1 MRKFDF
7 YAQLILIIL
16 VVFASLLCF
25 LQPGYIIF
33 CLLGMMIL
41 GPWQIISAITITI
54 NPVYQPFKKHIR
66 HYWIASIIMI
76 AIICGT
82 ILINNN
88 AFEIPQALIFL
99 IAGSMA
105 IAVYYV
111 YLYGRYFLT
120 IPAEKP
126 QPEDLL
132 QPL

>member
-16 VVFASLLCF
+16 IIFASLLCF

-33 CLLGMMIL
+33 CLLGLMIL
-41 GPWQIISAITITI
+41 GPWQIISAITVTTD
-54 NPVYQPFKKHIR
+54 PVYRPFKKHIR
-66 HYWIASIIMI
+66 HYWIASICMI
-76 AIICGT
+76 LIIVAT

-105 IAVYYV
+105 IAVYYL
-111 YLYGRYFLT
+111 YLYKKYFLVT
-120 IPAEKP
+120 SAEKP
-126 QPEDLL
+126 QAEESL
-132 QPL
+132 